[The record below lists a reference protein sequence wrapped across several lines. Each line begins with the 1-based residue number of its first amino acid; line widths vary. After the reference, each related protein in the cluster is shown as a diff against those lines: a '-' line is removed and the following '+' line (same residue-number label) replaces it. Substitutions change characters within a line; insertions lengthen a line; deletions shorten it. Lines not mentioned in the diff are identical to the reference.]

1 MEPKSVRNGSTC
13 ALVLAAAL
21 TGVTMFAGQ
30 HAIPGVYA
38 SDINCSEEPNH
49 ELCNG
54 ERGRSGMTFCD
65 LAGIPEDGDC
75 YSRDY
80 SQINCDEDPEHSR
93 CVGTTG
99 LDGLIFCDEDPE
111 ADPCYD
117 RRTN

>member
-1 MEPKSVRNGSTC
+1 MVESKMNILIFVAIAIIP
-13 ALVLAAAL
+13 VLIL
-21 TGVTMFAGQ
+21 T
-30 HAIPGVYA
+30 AIPGVYA

-75 YSRDY
+75 YNRDY